1 MKRTVA
7 KYFWSLNEKA
17 LIQAEKALRKPDHP
31 KFITSLVTFLSRCN
45 EPKELFSLL
54 SKKEFIANWP
64 RVKSYWLKIERKS
77 EFRDWWD
84 TIYER
89 LAARAEHKEIA
100 VKGGPSRLLKYIGR
114 LIKLARLKKGLSQ
127 NELALKTGMK
137 QPDISKIEEGRENI
151 TLATL
156 SILSKALG
164 IKKIEVA

>member
-1 MKRTVA
+1 MKSTVA
-7 KYFWSLNEKA
+7 KYFWSLNK
-17 LIQAEKALRKPDHP
+17 KALRQIDKALRDPQHP
-31 KFITSLVTFLSRCN
+31 QFITSLVTFLSRCN

-64 RVKSYWLKIERKS
+64 KIKSYWLKTERKS

-89 LAARAEHKEIA
+89 LAARDKHKERA
-100 VKGGPSRLLKYIGR
+100 AKGEPSRLFRYVGR
-114 LIKLARLKKGLSQ
+114 LIKLARIKKGLSQ
-127 NELALKTGMK
+127 NDLALRVGMR

-156 SILSKALG
+156 SILSRALG
-164 IKKIEVA
+164 IKKIELV